1 MSVTIYYLQK
11 GDDHPSYLLHCQAIR
26 RVVFVEGQGVPEAID
41 FDGQDGSCSH
51 LLLFDKNIPVGTTR
65 IRKTDKGMKL
75 ERIAVLPAYRKK
87 GYGELLVKAALSKVT
102 GTIYINAQVASLGFY
117 EHLGFVREDKTT
129 FLEAGIPHTVMLW
142 PHDRGEA
149 PLDTSI
155 FPATVD
161 SEDFDEDST
170 FLS

>member
-1 MSVTIYYLQK
+1 MSVTIYYLKK

-65 IRKTDKGMKL
+65 IRKTGKGMKL
-75 ERIAVLPAYRKK
+75 ERIAVLPAYRKR
-87 GYGELLVKAALSKVT
+87 GYGELLVKAGLSKVT

-117 EHLGFVREDKTT
+117 EHLGFIREDKTT

-142 PHDRGEA
+142 PHGQSEA
-149 PLDTSI
+149 LCPILE
-155 FPATVD
+155 P
-161 SEDFDEDST
+161 
-170 FLS
+170 